1 MKLSEDQIALIRKV
15 VIAKGIDYIDLQ
27 DELVDHL
34 ANAVT
39 ARLEENSSLSFQKVL
54 HQECNKF
61 GPFGFKKILRKR
73 ERYLIN
79 RSFKTCLR
87 LLLDYFTI
95 PKIVFS
101 IVLYWFYFQLMLSVD
116 SGLIMQVAKVLS
128 VVLILANLL
137 IYWKNLFSFGAK
149 YLIVSVYR
157 HALLIM
163 AYIIFIIPLKE
174 VSAESSPL
182 FSAAILLLFSITVL
196 ISSSITHNLKIYFH
210 KEYV

>member
-15 VIAKGIDYIDLQ
+15 VKAKGVDYIDLQ

-73 ERYLIN
+73 ERYLVN
-79 RSFKTCLR
+79 RSFKTYLR

-95 PKIVFS
+95 PKIILS
-101 IVLYWFYFQLMLSVD
+101 IVLFCTYYQL
-116 SGLIMQVAKVLS
+116 VLS
-128 VVLILANLL
+128 TDVYILMRVVTLSSLVLILSNILV
-137 IYWKNLFSFGAK
+137 YWKSLFSYSDT
-149 YLIVSVYR
+149 YLTVKVYR
-157 HALLIM
+157 NALLVM
-163 AYIIFIIPLKE
+163 AYVIFHIVEKRWSE
-174 VSAESSPL
+174 VISPY
-182 FSAAILLLFSITVL
+182 FSALILLLCTITVL
-196 ISSSITHNLKIYFH
+196 ISRTISLGVKAQIQ
-210 KEYV
+210 KEYM